1 MKNILGLDLGTNS
14 IGWSLL
20 NYDFEN
26 KNGEI
31 KGIGTRIIPLT
42 QDVLGKFDAGQSH
55 SQTEERTNYR
65 GVRRLRQRHL
75 LRRERLHRVL
85 NILEFLPEH
94 YQKSIDFDKNLG
106 KFKNGLEVK
115 LNYKP
120 TEQSYEFL
128 FCDSF
133 HEMVSEFKA
142 QGYDGPIPYDWTIYY
157 LRKKAVKQKISPQEL
172 SWIILN
178 FNQKRGYYQ
187 LRGEDTDTDN
197 KEFVVLKVKELVD
210 AETLIKGNKAFRV
223 IFENDWEYDKLI
235 VDESNWLNQTK
246 EFIVTTTTLKDGTI
260 KRSYK
265 AVDSTQDWA
274 AIKAKTEEDI
284 SASNLTVGEYIYN
297 ALLNEPTT
305 KIRGKLVKT
314 IERKFYKAELETI
327 LKTQAQFH
335 SVFSD
340 RNKYSK
346 CIHDL
351 YRNNISYR
359 RTIQDKDLIYLI
371 VEDIIFYQRPL
382 KSKKSEIADC
392 PFEFRT
398 YYKLNETTN
407 QKERVKQHLKV
418 VHKSHPKFQEFRLL
432 QWLANFKLIQLKQ
445 QIGSTIQYNVDVT
458 NQFITPK
465 IYDELF
471 EFLTT
476 KKEIDHKNI
485 IDFLVKS
492 KVIEKADKE
501 NFKWNYVYDEETAT
515 SKKYPMYETRFLL
528 VSKLKNVTGLD
539 NPVEFLLKKGKGD
552 FETTE
557 EHLWHLIYSI
567 TDQLV
572 FEQALA
578 SFADSYSLQ
587 KESFV
592 ETFRK
597 LPPFKSDYASLSL
610 KAINRILPLMRFG
623 KFWSLSAIDSKTS
636 IRINKILN
644 AEDDA
649 TIHDKVRA
657 FAVNLTQVEDFSN
670 LPFWFAS
677 YVVYNRFS
685 ETAEYSKWET
695 PADIDNWL
703 MKFKQH
709 SLNNP
714 IVEQVVTETL
724 RVVRD
729 IWQIHGNGKPN
740 YFNEIH
746 LELGREMKNPA
757 AKRQAISKQNAENE
771 NTNLRIKQLLIELA
785 KDSNYQA
792 VRPYSPSQ
800 QEILKIYEEG
810 VYQNPQ
816 ASFSK
821 VSEDEI
827 QRIRRSNN
835 PTQAEILKYKLW
847 LEQGYVSPYTGKIIP
862 LSKLFTPNYQI
873 EHIIPQSRYFDDSF
887 TNKVICESEVNED
900 KSNKTAMEYITE
912 KSGSTINGHQLF
924 TLAQYQKHIETY
936 FRKNKRKRENLLA
949 NEIPEGFINR
959 QLNDSRY
966 ISKLISRLLSN
977 IVREEN
983 EEEVTS
989 KNLIPVTGAITSK
1002 LKSDWGL
1009 NDKWNE
1015 IIAPRFERMNQLTNS
1030 NDFGYFDQSINAF
1043 RIQVP
1048 NELSKGFNKKRID
1061 HRHHALDALIIA
1073 CVTKK
1078 HINYLNALNN
1088 EKVKFELQPSLLI
1101 KNKEGHYTKNFQLP
1115 WKSFPV
1121 DAKHA
1126 LETIIISFK
1135 QNNRVINKA
1144 TNKYYKYVLQNGT
1157 YVKRLVPQ
1165 TKGDNWA
1172 IRKSLHKDT
1181 VAGIYKQIS
1190 TPKGK
1195 IATTTRVDLSAIT
1208 NDKQFEKVIDG
1219 PPKEILKKHLQN
1231 FTNEKGKVNFE
1242 AAFDAVG
1249 VQNLNANIQALNNG
1263 KFHMPIYK
1271 VKQYEIGS
1279 KFSVGT
1285 NGNKGAKYVEAA
1297 KGTNL
1302 FFAIYYNEKKQKR
1315 VFDTVPL
1322 NEVIEHQKQVATL
1335 PAAERTPI
1343 QPKRDLG
1350 KFLFTLSPNDLV
1362 YVPTEEELQ
1371 NPHLVLPNTFTTE
1384 QVNRIYK
1391 MVSCTGNRAFY
1402 LKYYIS
1408 KSIVDKFE
1416 FSALNKME
1424 RSLEGEMIKEICW
1437 KLEVNKLGQITKIY
1451 KD

>member
-26 KNGEI
+26 KNGAI

-55 SQTEERTNYR
+55 SQTEERTSYR

-85 NILEFLPEH
+85 NILGFLPEH
-94 YQKSIDFDKNLG
+94 YQKSIDFEKNLG
-106 KFKNGLEVK
+106 KFKDGVEVK
-115 LNYKP
+115 INYKP
-120 TEQSYEFL
+120 KERAHEFL
-128 FCDSF
+128 FFDSF
-133 HEMVSEFKA
+133 NEMVAEFKE
-142 QGYDGPIPYDWTIYY
+142 QGYQGPIPYDWTLYY
-157 LRKKAVKQKISPQEL
+157 LRKKAVSKKITSQEL
-172 SWIILN
+172 SWIILS

-197 KEFVVLKVKELVD
+197 KEFVVLKVKELID
-210 AETLIKGNKAFRV
+210 SETLIKGNKAYRV
-223 IFENDWEYDKLI
+223 IFENGWEYDKLI
-235 VDESNWLNQTK
+235 VDNTNWLNQTK
-246 EFIVTTTTLKDGTI
+246 EFIVTTTVLKDNTI

-284 SASNLTVGEYIYN
+284 SASDLTVGEYIYK
-297 ALLNEPTT
+297 ALLSEPKT

-314 IERKFYKAELETI
+314 IERKFYKAELESI
-327 LKTQAQFH
+327 LKTQAKFH
-335 SVFSD
+335 SEFAD
-340 RNKYSK
+340 RKKYSE
-346 CIHDL
+346 CVHDL

-359 RTIQDKDLIYLI
+359 RTIQDKDFIYLI
-371 VEDIIFYQRPL
+371 LEDIIFYQRPL

-392 PFEFRT
+392 PFEFRI
-398 YYKLNETTN
+398 YSKLNEITN
-407 QKERVKQHLKV
+407 QKEKVKQHLKV
-418 VHKSHPKFQEFRLL
+418 VHKTHPKFQEFRLL
-432 QWLANFKLIQLKQ
+432 QWISNFKLIQLKQ
-445 QIGSTIQYNVDVT
+445 QTGSSVSYNVDVT
-458 NQFITPK
+458 SQFITPK
-465 IYDELF
+465 VYEGLF
-471 EFLTT
+471 EYLTT
-476 KKEIDHKNI
+476 KKEVDHKNI

-492 KVIEKADKE
+492 NVINKSEKD
-501 NFKWNYVYDEETAT
+501 NYKWNYVFDEETGT

-528 VSKLKNVTGLD
+528 VSKLKNVEGVI
-539 NPVEFLLKKGKGD
+539 NPLEFLLKKGKGN
-552 FETTE
+552 FETIE

-578 SFADSYSLQ
+578 SFAESYELQ
-587 KESFV
+587 KDSFV
-592 ETFRK
+592 NAFMK
-597 LPPFKSDYASLSL
+597 LPPFKSDYAALSL
-610 KAINRILPLMRFG
+610 KAINKVLPLMRFG
-623 KFWSLSAIDSKTS
+623 KFWNQNAIDGKTKE
-636 IRINKILN
+636 RILKILN
-644 AEDDA
+644 AEDD
-649 TIHDKVRA
+649 TSIHDKVRA
-657 FAVNLTQVEDFSN
+657 YAANLTQIEDFSN
-670 LPFWFAS
+670 LPFWFVS
-677 YVVYNRFS
+677 YIVYNRFS

-703 MKFKQH
+703 LKFKQH

-785 KDSNYQA
+785 KDTNYQS

-800 QEILKIYEEG
+800 QEILKIFEEG
-810 VYQNPQ
+810 VFQNPQ
-816 ASFSK
+816 ANFSK

-827 QRIRRSNN
+827 QKIRRSNN
-835 PTQAEILKYKLW
+835 PTQSEILKYKLW
-847 LEQGYVSPYTGKIIP
+847 LEQGYVSPYTGKVIP
-862 LSKLFTPNYQI
+862 LSKLFTPYYQI

-924 TLAQYQKHIETY
+924 TLTQYQKHIETY

-989 KNLIPVTGAITSK
+989 KNLVPVTGAITSK

-1030 NDFGYFDQSINAF
+1030 NDFGYFDKSINAF
-1043 RIQVP
+1043 RIQMP
-1048 NELSKGFNKKRID
+1048 NDLSKGFNKKRID

-1115 WKSFPV
+1115 WNSFPV
-1121 DAKHA
+1121 DAKNA
-1126 LETIIISFK
+1126 LETIIVSFK

-1165 TKGDNWA
+1165 TKGENWA

-1181 VAGIYKQIS
+1181 VAGVYHSIP

-1195 IATTTRVDLSAIT
+1195 IATTTRVDLSSIT

-1219 PPKEILKKHLQN
+1219 PPKEILKKHLLSY
-1231 FTNEKGKVNFE
+1231 TDEKGKVNYE
-1242 AAFDAVG
+1242 GAFDAVG
-1249 VQNLNANIQALNNG
+1249 IQALNANIKLLNNG
-1263 KFHMPIYK
+1263 KFHMPIFK

-1279 KFSVGT
+1279 KFPVGAY
-1285 NGNKGAKYVEAA
+1285 GNKGAKYVEAA

-1322 NEVIEHQKQVATL
+1322 NEVIEHQKQVAHL
-1335 PAAERTPI
+1335 PAEQRTPI
-1343 QPKRDLG
+1343 QPKAELG

-1362 YVPTEEELQ
+1362 YVPTAEELQ
-1371 NPHLVLPNTFTTE
+1371 SPHLVQVDSLTSE
-1384 QVNRIYK
+1384 QGNRIYK

-1402 LKYYIS
+1402 IKYNVA
-1408 KSIVDKFE
+1408 KTIVDKFE
-1416 FSALNKME
+1416 YSALNKME
-1424 RSLEGEMIKEICW
+1424 RSLGGEMIKEVCW
-1437 KLEVNKLGQITKIY
+1437 KLEINRLGQITKIY
-1451 KD
+1451 KA